1 MLRAVIVAMAVM
13 AASMGWCAG
22 YEEPTQEVL
31 DAQRQ
36 TVGRVLSQAQG
47 MSQSQELLEQLK
59 REQEAMLA
67 VPNRPSVGSSMNF
80 GAMPGQI
87 MEDGFLSRALAA
99 GQQVMEGMESGHR
112 ETGPIVL
119 VSFSMADD
127 AIRSLIEEAH
137 RAGGAVVVRGLINNS
152 FPETVTRLQKLAN
165 GSEGGLA
172 IDPTVFR
179 RFGIEQVPAFVLPV
193 EPLRACTPEGCPES
207 DAVTARGSASLVY
220 FLDLVS
226 RTSSNA
232 LARERA
238 QDFLFRMEAD
248 AP

>member
-22 YEEPTQEVL
+22 YEDPTQEVL

-36 TVGRVLSQAQG
+36 TVDRVLSQAQG

-87 MEDGFLSRALAA
+87 MDDGFLSRALAA

-119 VSFSMADD
+119 VKLFHGRRRDSQFDRGGSSSWWCSGCSWAD
-127 AIRSLIEEAH
+127 
-137 RAGGAVVVRGLINNS
+137 
-152 FPETVTRLQKLAN
+152 Q
-165 GSEGGLA
+165 
-172 IDPTVFR
+172 
-179 RFGIEQVPAFVLPV
+179 
-193 EPLRACTPEGCPES
+193 
-207 DAVTARGSASLVY
+207 
-220 FLDLVS
+220 
-226 RTSSNA
+226 
-232 LARERA
+232 
-238 QDFLFRMEAD
+238 
-248 AP
+248 